1 MIVME
6 KVFET
11 LVAFQ
16 VRVLAA
22 RNERGQGTLEYI
34 GMIIVAALIV
44 IAVLD
49 VSETIDLGSIFQN
62 NVDSVTER
70 GAGG

>member
-1 MIVME
+1 ME